1 MRSPQQL
8 QPTGVGIYLRDI
20 ADAAEGRELAARIAG
35 HGLSFAALMGL
46 WQDARGTVDKVAR
59 SAERACADE
68 LHRRGVDVWVWGY
81 PDVGREPAFVSGML
95 EHVRAL
101 GGQGV
106 LLDPEK
112 PYKGKPDAIATLLEL
127 TIDAL
132 DESMGLGVTSFGS
145 LQAHRLTAL
154 AGHGWGSP
162 QVYTVEPWR
171 ARRSIEEWRALG
183 WTHVVPSIPT
193 YGPQSEGSLGAYLGA
208 LEDVSDGFIAWSEP
222 STSPV
227 EWKTLE
233 RWAARL
239 EGRQRAA

>member
-1 MRSPQQL
+1 MRSASQI
-8 QPTGVGIYLRDI
+8 QPTGVGIYCRDI
-20 ADAAEGRELAARIAG
+20 SDAAEGRELAARIAG

-46 WQDARGTVDKVAR
+46 WQDDRGTIDKVAR

-81 PDVGREPAFVSGML
+81 PDVGHETAFVAGML
-95 EHVRAL
+95 EHAREL
-101 GGQGV
+101 GAIGV

-112 PYKGKPDAIATLLEL
+112 PYKGMPDSIAKLLEQ

-132 DESMGLGVTSFGS
+132 DEHLGLGVTSYGS
-145 LQAHRLTAL
+145 LKAHRLTAL
-154 AGHGWGSP
+154 GGHGWGSP

-171 ARRSIEEWRALG
+171 ARKSILEWKALG
-183 WTHVVPSIPT
+183 FTHMVPSIPT
-193 YGPQSEGSLGAYLGA
+193 YGPNSEGSLGAYLGA
-208 LEDVSDGFIAWSEP
+208 LEDLVDGFIAWSEP
-222 STSPV
+222 STSKG

-239 EGRQRAA
+239 ETRPAAA